1 LQPLVENALRHGV
14 SRKADA
20 GLLEVTAQ
28 RDGDTLVLTV
38 RDDGPGLGPAGAPAT
53 GVGLANTRAR
63 LAALY
68 GDRANLEI
76 ANAAGGGVVVT
87 IRLPYHESG
96 DDGRPQ

>member
-1 LQPLVENALRHGV
+1 MR
-14 SRKADA
+14 

-38 RDDGPGLGPAGAPAT
+38 RDDGPGLGPSGSAAMRL
-53 GVGLANTRAR
+53 GLANTRAR

-68 GDRANLEI
+68 GDRASLEI

-87 IRLPYHESG
+87 IRLPYHEAES
-96 DDGRPQ
+96 DGGAQ